1 MRNRTRA
8 REAALQVLYQ
18 LDLLGPELFEQ
29 VDHLL
34 DRLLD
39 PGDSDPTVKR
49 FARDLVMGCWEK
61 RVQLD
66 ARVQAIAANWDIGR
80 MAVVDRNILRL
91 ATYELLFLSDV
102 PPKVAINEAIDLA
115 KRYSTA
121 DSGAFVNG
129 ILDRVRAEAEQAVE
143 PVERLNVEPVE
154 RLKQDT
160 AQEGA
165 ESP

>member
-18 LDLLGPELFEQ
+18 LDLLGPEMADQ
-29 VDHLL
+29 TDRLL
-34 DRLLD
+34 DRLLV
-39 PGDSDPTVKR
+39 PGDSYPTVKR
-49 FARDLVMGCWEK
+49 FARDLVMGCWEN

-66 ARVQAIAANWDIGR
+66 TRVQAIAANWDIGR

-91 ATYELLFLSDV
+91 AAYELLFLSDV

-129 ILDRVRAEAEQAVE
+129 ILDRVRAEAEKAGE

-160 AQEGA
+160 AEEGA